1 MAKFSDFD
9 LVKVEKQFNINQVRN
24 LAPLDEWL
32 VFAYDFQDTDS
43 KFLNLLKQ
51 EMKDNAN
58 HWNEQ
63 ELSLHFI
70 GPMLSFVNFSD
81 ENYRFNAFAARPI
94 SALVD
99 GIEMWG
105 MPDGMIASGRREPKI
120 PFFCFQ
126 AGGVPQ
132 YKKQIDPNGDP
143 IGQVLAAMLVGQE
156 LNGHTQPIFGCY
168 ILGKEWNFMV
178 LKEKEYAVSQSFD
191 ASSNE
196 IMDIFRILQGLKK
209 YVKEATKS

>member
-9 LVKVEKQFNINQVRN
+9 LIKVEKQFNINQVRN
-24 LAPLDEWL
+24 LASLDEWL
-32 VFAYDFQDTDS
+32 GFVYDFQDTET
-43 KFLNLLKQ
+43 KFLTLLKQ
-51 EMKDNAN
+51 EMEDNAN

-94 SALVD
+94 SAIVD
-99 GIEMWG
+99 GVEMWG

-126 AGGVPQ
+126 E

-168 ILGKEWNFMV
+168 ILGKEWNFVV
-178 LKEKEYAVSQSFD
+178 LKEKEYAVSQGFD
-191 ASSNE
+191 ASSHE

>member
-9 LVKVEKQFNINQVRN
+9 LIKVEKQFNISQVRN
-24 LAPLDEWL
+24 LVSLDEWIDF
-32 VFAYDFQDTDS
+32 VYDFQDSDI
-43 KFLNLLKQ
+43 KFLNILKQ

-94 SALVD
+94 SAIVD

-126 AGGVPQ
+126 E

-191 ASSNE
+191 ASSDE
-196 IMDIFRILQGLKK
+196 IIDIFRILQGLKK

>member
-9 LVKVEKQFNINQVRN
+9 LVKIEKQFNINQVRN
-24 LAPLDEWL
+24 LVALDEWL
-32 VFAYDFQDTDS
+32 VFAYSFQDTDS

-70 GPMLSFVNFSD
+70 GPILSFVNFSD

-94 SALVD
+94 SAIVD

-126 AGGVPQ
+126 E

-191 ASSNE
+191 ASSDE

>member
-9 LVKVEKQFNINQVRN
+9 LVKVEKQFNINQVRG
-24 LAPLDEWL
+24 LSSLDEWIDF
-32 VFAYDFQDTDS
+32 VYDFQDSDI
-43 KFLNLLKQ
+43 KFLNILKQ

-94 SALVD
+94 SAIVD

-120 PFFCFQ
+120 PFFCLQ
-126 AGGVPQ
+126 E

-191 ASSNE
+191 ASSDE
-196 IMDIFRILQGLKK
+196 IIDIFRILQGLKK

>member
-9 LVKVEKQFNINQVRN
+9 LVKVEKQFNINQVRT
-24 LAPLDEWL
+24 LTSLDEWIA
-32 VFAYDFQDTDS
+32 FSYDFPDS
-43 KFLNLLKQ
+43 DLKFLNLLKQ

-70 GPMLSFVNFSD
+70 GPILSFVNFSD

-94 SALVD
+94 SATVD
-99 GIEMWG
+99 GVEMWG

-126 AGGVPQ
+126 E

-168 ILGKEWNFMV
+168 ILGKEWNFLV
-178 LKEKEYAVSQSFD
+178 LKDKEYAVSQSFD
-191 ASSNE
+191 ASSDE
-196 IMDIFRILQGLKK
+196 IIDIFRILQGLKK